1 MAYSWCECPI
11 AFDSPEKESPVHTVI
26 DSRNTFALSYCNLL
40 FEDIAN
46 IVELYITV
54 DNSIFAILN
63 TSKSFNFWLNNIKI
77 KLWFLNELDQSFML
91 GFSELSYLKRFLKS

>member
-26 DSRNTFALSYCNLL
+26 DTRNTFALSYCILL

-46 IVELYITV
+46 SIIYNNVYFYIY
-54 DNSIFAILN
+54 DI
-63 TSKSFNFWLNNIKI
+63 
-77 KLWFLNELDQSFML
+77 
-91 GFSELSYLKRFLKS
+91 

>member
-26 DSRNTFALSYCNLL
+26 DTRNTFALSYCILL

-46 IVELYITV
+46 
-54 DNSIFAILN
+54 SIIY
-63 TSKSFNFWLNNIKI
+63 NNV
-77 KLWFLNELDQSFML
+77 
-91 GFSELSYLKRFLKS
+91 